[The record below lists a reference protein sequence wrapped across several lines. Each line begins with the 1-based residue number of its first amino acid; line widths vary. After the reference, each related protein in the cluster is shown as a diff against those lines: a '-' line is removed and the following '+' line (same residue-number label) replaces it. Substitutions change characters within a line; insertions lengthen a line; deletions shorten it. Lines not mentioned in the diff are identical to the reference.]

1 MSGKI
6 TALKVQKRNR
16 ERVNVYLDGKFAF
29 GLARIVAAWLRVG
42 QDLSDERIAEL
53 KAQDD
58 KEATYQ
64 KVLRYLSYRERSEA
78 EIRQYLHK
86 RQVDESLI
94 EDITHRLL
102 RSGLVDDRRFAQ
114 RWVEN
119 RSEFRP
125 RGRRALSYELRQKG
139 IPNQIIDEVVEQ
151 IDEAEL
157 AYQAALKRSEKLSQ
171 FQWPV
176 FRKKMYAY
184 LSRRGFSYDTAANI
198 VNRVW
203 EETKNT
209 DAS

>member
-78 EIRQYLHK
+78 EIRQY
-86 RQVDESLI
+86 
-94 EDITHRLL
+94 LL